1 MKSATVMPSHIS
13 QCTSQCTPRTGEMAR
28 WAAAVGLAMGL
39 SVGFATSSFAEEKS
53 AIKQGKEDYMAHCA
67 SCHGATGE
75 GDGPVAG
82 SLKNKPPNLT
92 FLHQQETDGAFP
104 TKRVMDIIQGNKD
117 YDKNFRTHGP
127 ADMPVWGNVF
137 YEEAGERSSFAK
149 ARIRNLVDY
158 IKSIQK

>member
-1 MKSATVMPSHIS
+1 MKSAIATQSHVS
-13 QCTSQCTPRTGEMAR
+13 MRAPRTGEMAR

-39 SVGFATSSFAEEKS
+39 SVGFATTSFAEENS

-104 TKRVMDIIQGNKD
+104 AQRVMNIIQGNKD

-137 YEEAGERSSFAK
+137 YEEAGERSSIAK
-149 ARIRNLVDY
+149 TRIRNLVDY

>member
-1 MKSATVMPSHIS
+1 MKNATVIQSNISEHI
-13 QCTSQCTPRTGEMAR
+13 PRTGEFAR
-28 WAAAVGLAMGL
+28 WAATIGLVVGLSA
-39 SVGFATSSFAEEKS
+39 GFATAGFAEEENSS
-53 AIKQGKEDYMAHCA
+53 AKQGKEEYMAHCA

-92 FLHQQETDGAFP
+92 FLQQQEMDGVFP
-104 TKRVMDIIQGNKD
+104 TKRVTDIVQGNKD

-127 ADMPVWGNVF
+127 AEMPVWGNVF
-137 YEEAGERSSFAK
+137 YQEAGERSSVAK

>member
-1 MKSATVMPSHIS
+1 MKRATVIRSHISEHAPRTGACARWSATV
-13 QCTSQCTPRTGEMAR
+13 GLV
-28 WAAAVGLAMGL
+28 VGLSA
-39 SVGFATSSFAEEKS
+39 GFVTTSFAEENS
-53 AIKQGKEDYMAHCA
+53 AVKQGKEEYMAHCA

-75 GDGPVAG
+75 GNGPVAG

-104 TKRVMDIIQGNKD
+104 TQRVMDIIQGNKD

-137 YEEAGERSSFAK
+137 YEEAGERSSIAK
-149 ARIRNLVDY
+149 TRIRNLVDY

>member
-1 MKSATVMPSHIS
+1 MKNATVILSHLKER
-13 QCTSQCTPRTGEMAR
+13 TSRTGACPR
-28 WAAAVGLAMGL
+28 WATTMGLIVGLSA
-39 SVGFATSSFAEEKS
+39 GFATTGFAEENS
-53 AIKQGKEDYMAHCA
+53 AVKQGKEEYMAHCA

-104 TKRVMDIIQGNKD
+104 TQRVMEIIQGNKD

-127 ADMPVWGNVF
+127 ADMPVWGKVF
-137 YEEAGERSSFAK
+137 YEESGERSNVAK

>member
-1 MKSATVMPSHIS
+1 MKNATVRWSHI
-13 QCTSQCTPRTGEMAR
+13 TERTPRTGECTR
-28 WAAAVGLAMGL
+28 WATTIGLTVGLSA
-39 SVGFATSSFAEEKS
+39 GFATTSFAEENS
-53 AIKQGKEDYMAHCA
+53 AAKQGKEEYMAHCA

-92 FLHQQETDGAFP
+92 FLQQQEMDGTFP
-104 TKRVMDIIQGNKD
+104 TKRVTDIVQGNRD

-127 ADMPVWGNVF
+127 ADMPVWGKVF
-137 YEEAGERSSFAK
+137 YEESGERSSIAK

>member
-1 MKSATVMPSHIS
+1 MKNATVIQSHIS
-13 QCTSQCTPRTGEMAR
+13 EHTPRTGEFAR
-28 WAAAVGLAMGL
+28 WAAAVGLVVGL
-39 SVGFATSSFAEEKS
+39 SAGFATTSFAEESS
-53 AIKQGKEDYMAHCA
+53 AVKQGKEEYMAHCA

-92 FLHQQETDGAFP
+92 FLQQQETGGAFP
-104 TKRVMDIIQGNKD
+104 MQRVMEIIQGNKD

-137 YEEAGERSSFAK
+137 YQEAGERSSVAK

-158 IKSIQK
+158 IESIQK

>member
-1 MKSATVMPSHIS
+1 MKIATVIPSHIS
-13 QCTSQCTPRTGEMAR
+13 ECTPRTGESAR
-28 WAAAVGLAMGL
+28 WVAAVGLAVGL
-39 SVGFATSSFAEEKS
+39 SMGFATTSFAEENS
-53 AIKQGKEDYMAHCA
+53 AIKQGKKEYMAHCA
-67 SCHGATGE
+67 SCHGVTGE

-92 FLHQQETDGAFP
+92 YLHQQETDGAFP
-104 TKRVMDIIQGNKD
+104 TRRVMDIIQGNKD

-137 YEEAGERSSFAK
+137 YEEAGERSSVAK

>member
-1 MKSATVMPSHIS
+1 MKNATVIQSHIS
-13 QCTSQCTPRTGEMAR
+13 EHTPRIGEFAR
-28 WAAAVGLAMGL
+28 WTATVGLAVGLSM
-39 SVGFATSSFAEEKS
+39 GFATASFAEENS
-53 AIKQGKEDYMAHCA
+53 AVKQGKEEYMAHCA

-92 FLHQQETDGAFP
+92 FLQQQEMDGVFP
-104 TKRVMDIIQGNKD
+104 TKRVMDIVQGNKD

-137 YEEAGERSSFAK
+137 YHEAGERSSFAK

>member
-1 MKSATVMPSHIS
+1 MKIVKVIPSYIS
-13 QCTSQCTPRTGEMAR
+13 GCTSRTGERAR
-28 WAAAVGLAMGL
+28 WAAAMGLAMGL
-39 SVGFATSSFAEEKS
+39 SVGFAATSFAEENS

-104 TKRVMDIIQGNKD
+104 TQRVMNIIQGNRD

-137 YEEAGERSSFAK
+137 YDEAGERSSIAK

>member
-1 MKSATVMPSHIS
+1 MKNATVIQSHIS
-13 QCTSQCTPRTGEMAR
+13 EHTPRTGEFAR
-28 WAAAVGLAMGL
+28 WAAAVGLVVGL
-39 SVGFATSSFAEEKS
+39 SAGFATTSFAEESS
-53 AIKQGKEDYMAHCA
+53 AVKQGKEEYMAHCA

-92 FLHQQETDGAFP
+92 FLQQQETGGAFP
-104 TKRVMDIIQGNKD
+104 TKRVTDIVQGNKD

-137 YEEAGERSSFAK
+137 YQEAGERSSVAK

-158 IKSIQK
+158 IESIQK